1 MLKSAFRYRRYIFLV
16 LAAQYLFV
24 FFHRVSPA
32 VVATDLMHTFRVGS
46 GALGVLASAYFYP
59 YAFMQIPAGILAD
72 RWGTRKTVTLFG
84 SLAGIGAICF
94 ALSPN
99 FGVAVLSRALVGF
112 GLSAIFVPSMTLF
125 CAWFSEKEYGIVSGI
140 FIAMGGIG
148 WLTAATPL
156 ALLVLKLG
164 WVGAFILIGAITLV
178 LTGITWLI
186 VSDRPEDMGFPSMTE
201 KEGERLSIG
210 PVRAGCARVLSQRRF
225 WPLAIYNLLTG
236 VSLFGFCGLWAGPYL
251 TDVYRLPGPRA
262 ANVLTIIA
270 AALIFGGPFLTSLS
284 EKVFH
289 SQKEGARRL
298 LDRPPFLLARPVDA
312 SGDPHLPSP
321 LCDFFCH
328 RLDRRGGDPRRDH
341 RDKRAV
347 PGGDGGHQRG
357 HGEYVPL
364 PGRHYLP
371 APYRSASRLGSP
383 PRPPSRKG
391 LSGGVSLLR
400 CHELWRPLVHRETPG
415 GRIARERKADHIRD
429 NLNAIGYRESV
440 RFLRCLLPKCAIIHL
455 RSPARGK
462 GDWLSLVLHPGLL
475 IVDLELPG
483 ADLIEP

>member
-1 MLKSAFRYRRYIFLV
+1 MLKRAFRYRRYIFLV

-140 FIAMGGIG
+140 FIAIGGIG

-156 ALLVLKLG
+156 ALLVQKLG

-201 KEGERLSIG
+201 KKGERLSIG
-210 PVRAGCARVLSQRRF
+210 PIRAGCARVLSQRRF

-262 ANVLTIIA
+262 ANVLTMIA

-289 SQKEGARRL
+289 SRKRVLAGCSIAHLFCWLVLLMRPATLASPLLYAIFFVIGLTAGAVTPVVITATKELFPVEMAGISVGMVNMFPFLGGIISQPLIGLLLDSVRRL
-298 LDRPPFLLARPVDA
+298 
-312 SGDPHLPSP
+312 
-321 LCDFFCH
+321 
-328 RLDRRGGDPRRDH
+328 DPRPA
-341 RDKRAV
+341 RAYQAV
-347 PGGDGGHQRG
+347 F
-357 HGEYVPL
+357 
-364 PGRHYLP
+364 
-371 APYRSASRLGSP
+371 
-383 PRPPSRKG
+383 
-391 LSGGVSLLR
+391 LSFVVMSFGALWCIGKLR
-400 CHELWRPLVHRETPG
+400 RTDC
-415 GRIARERKADHIRD
+415 ERKKSRP
-429 NLNAIGYRESV
+429 YPR
-440 RFLRCLLPKCAIIHL
+440 
-455 RSPARGK
+455 
-462 GDWLSLVLHPGLL
+462 
-475 IVDLELPG
+475 
-483 ADLIEP
+483 